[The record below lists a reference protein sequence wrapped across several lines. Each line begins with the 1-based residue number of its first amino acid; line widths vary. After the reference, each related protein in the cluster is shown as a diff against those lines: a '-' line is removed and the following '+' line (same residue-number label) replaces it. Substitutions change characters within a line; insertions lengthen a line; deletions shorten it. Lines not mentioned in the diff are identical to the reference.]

1 MKKLISILTAFSLV
15 ISLFV
20 FGTGASA
27 DTTNKSYLLMSNS
40 SDRNYVAK
48 KGRSYYNDTSLR
60 LTWSAAGY
68 SVRFY
73 GTELKTTM
81 TADGTSGTL
90 NVYVDKNKNQYYFNT
105 EASSYS
111 AARDEYNANCPHISL
126 SDGKR
131 TYTVV
136 SGLAKGYH
144 TVTLLKRAELDRS
157 SNISVND
164 IITDGYFCDPP
175 AKSSRKIEIVGDSN
189 ATGFG
194 NMAMSG
200 ESGDYNW
207 YEQDATLSFGAYCA
221 EELAADYSI
230 CAHSGATVTPGL
242 AEGTLLDKYLQ
253 TDAYNGVT
261 SEYDF
266 EGGSDVVIIHLGD
279 NDHDATEAKGT
290 SNYVKY
296 LAQMINQ
303 VRSKNPNAK
312 IICVLSLAGYSDW
325 HPYVQQAIDASGDT
339 STYKYLNG
347 NSNNGAPAGHA
358 LQKYHKI
365 LGLNLAA
372 YIRTLMGWNGKV
384 YETVADTANSN
395 ISVNL
400 PQSFYKA
407 GDTVT
412 FTPSVT
418 GGQVGSA
425 TVKTIGTTYGTN
437 VAVAKSG
444 SSFSFTMP
452 SDRVLVS
459 VEASKQLLAGDVN
472 LSGKSNAVDALIA
485 LKYATKSL
493 TLSSEQTAA
502 GDVNGDGK
510 LTTVD
515 ALIILQYSVK
525 KMVSYPVGEY
535 VYF

>member
-27 DTTNKSYLLMSNS
+27 DTANKSYLLMSNS

-48 KGRSYYNDTSLR
+48 KGRSYYNDTALR

-81 TADGTSGTL
+81 TAEGDSGTL

-126 SDGKR
+126 SNGKR

-136 SGLAKGYH
+136 SGLTEGYH

-200 ESGDYNW
+200 ESGDYHW

-266 EGGSDVVIIHLGD
+266 EGGSDIVIIHLGD

-296 LAQMINQ
+296 LC
-303 VRSKNPNAK
+303 PNDKSGQKQKPERQDNMCA
-312 IICVLSLAGYSDW
+312 LSCRLFRLAFLCSARPSMPRATPT
-325 HPYVQQAIDASGDT
+325 HI
-339 STYKYLNG
+339 
-347 NSNNGAPAGHA
+347 
-358 LQKYHKI
+358 
-365 LGLNLAA
+365 
-372 YIRTLMGWNGKV
+372 
-384 YETVADTANSN
+384 N
-395 ISVNL
+395 ISTAIQTTAL
-400 PQSFYKA
+400 PPDMHFKNITKFSVSTLRHTSAPLWA
-407 GDTVT
+407 GMARYTRLWP
-412 FTPSVT
+412 TPPI
-418 GGQVGSA
+418 Q
-425 TVKTIGTTYGTN
+425 I
-437 VAVAKSG
+437 
-444 SSFSFTMP
+444 
-452 SDRVLVS
+452 
-459 VEASKQLLAGDVN
+459 
-472 LSGKSNAVDALIA
+472 
-485 LKYATKSL
+485 
-493 TLSSEQTAA
+493 
-502 GDVNGDGK
+502 
-510 LTTVD
+510 
-515 ALIILQYSVK
+515 
-525 KMVSYPVGEY
+525 
-535 VYF
+535 